1 MTMSV
6 TDLRHGERGIDHPL
20 TVRVHYLG
28 GPTAVLKMG
37 GVRLIT
43 DPTFDAPGDYVGG
56 DLMLT
61 KTIGPAL
68 SPEELD
74 PVDVVLLSHDQ
85 HLDNLDHC
93 GRAYLAKVPRV
104 VSTASARDRL
114 GKGVEALSH
123 LEADRSGPPQW

>member
-1 MTMSV
+1 MSV

-28 GPTAVLKMG
+28 GPTMIQEIG
-37 GVRLIT
+37 GVRMIT
-43 DPTFDAPGDYVGG
+43 DPTFDAPGDYIAG
-56 DLMLT
+56 DLTLT

-68 SPEELD
+68 SPKELD

-85 HLDNLDHC
+85 HLDNLDHR
-93 GRAYLAKVPRV
+93 GRAYLAGEPRV
-104 VSTASARDRL
+104 LSTASAGDRL
-114 GKGVEALSH
+114 GKGVEALSD